1 MTVLVGTGLVQ
12 WVSTPDRRLLTARQ
26 SRSATTRPLQCRV
39 MRIIRSAELLSIGTE
54 ITSGETQ
61 DTNAGELARQLTE
74 LGVEVHGLVALPDDL
89 QAATAAFRSAL
100 EHADLVV
107 STGGLGPTPDDLT
120 REAIAAACGETPAV
134 DRELEAWLSE
144 LFERRGLAMAEMN
157 RKQAWL
163 IPSAAP
169 LANPNGTAPG
179 WFVERPDGRVIVALP
194 GPPREMRP
202 MWRDAVMPRLQERRI
217 GGDRWARTLRLTGIG
232 ESAAAELIG
241 EDLLRGANPS
251 VATYARAASVDV
263 RVAATSPGD
272 GRSPR
277 DVGEPVTLDLEK
289 RLAAHVFAHDDETW
303 IDAIGRRLAGRSLA
317 IVEMGTGGSLTA
329 LLGDAPWLV
338 FAELLGPASPLLAAH
353 RSPEPFARN
362 VRDAAPADVGLA
374 VMARERR
381 GDTAVTVA
389 VAIGAEVAKET
400 RTAFLGGAEG
410 RRRAALVA
418 AGVLW
423 KRLGESAA
431 RAPRG
436 GAG

>member
-1 MTVLVGTGLVQ
+1 V
-12 WVSTPDRRLLTARQ
+12 
-26 SRSATTRPLQCRV
+26 
-39 MRIIRSAELLSIGTE
+39 
-54 ITSGETQ
+54 
-61 DTNAGELARQLTE
+61 
-74 LGVEVHGLVALPDDL
+74 
-89 QAATAAFRSAL
+89 TAAFRGGL
-100 EHADLVV
+100 ERADLVL

-120 REAIAAACGETPAV
+120 REAIAEACGETPV
-134 DRELEAWLSE
+134 IDPGLEAWLRE

-163 IPSAAP
+163 IPSATP

-179 WFVERPDGRVIVALP
+179 WYVERRDGRVIVALP

-202 MWRDAVMPRLQERRI
+202 MWRDAVMPRLQERGI

-232 ESAAAELIG
+232 ESAAADLIG
-241 EDLLRGANPS
+241 EELLRGANPS

-263 RVAATSPGD
+263 RVAATSSGD

-277 DVGEPVTLDLEK
+277 DIAEPVAVDLEK
-289 RLAAHVFAHDDETW
+289 RLAAHVFAYDDETW
-303 IDAIGRRLAGRSLA
+303 IDALGRRLAGRSLA
-317 IVEMGTGGSLTA
+317 IVEIGTGGSLTA

-338 FAELLGPASPLLAAH
+338 FAEFLGRGSPLLAEH
-353 RSPEPFARN
+353 RSPEPFARK
-362 VRDAAPADVGLA
+362 VREAGSADVGLA

-389 VAIGAEVAKET
+389 VAIGDDAEKET

-418 AGVLW
+418 AAVLW
-423 KRLGESAA
+423 KRLGEI
-431 RAPRG
+431 API
-436 GAG
+436 AS

>member
-1 MTVLVGTGLVQ
+1 M
-12 WVSTPDRRLLTARQ
+12 
-26 SRSATTRPLQCRV
+26 RP
-39 MRIIRSAELLSIGTE
+39 IHAAELLSIGTE
-54 ITSGETQ
+54 VTSGETQ
-61 DTNAGELARQLTE
+61 DTNAGEIARSLTE
-74 LGVEVHGLVALPDDL
+74 LGVHVRALVAVPDEL
-89 QAATAAFRSAL
+89 GAVTAAFRAGL
-100 EHADLVV
+100 EQADLVV

-120 REAIAAACGETPAV
+120 REAIAGVCGEAPAV
-134 DRELEAWLSE
+134 DPALEIWLSE
-144 LFERRGLAMAEMN
+144 LFVRRGLTMAEMN

-163 IPSAAP
+163 IPSATP

-202 MWRDAVMPRLQERRI
+202 MWRDAVMPRLRERGI

-232 ESAAAELIG
+232 ESAAADLIG
-241 EDLLRGANPS
+241 EELLRGANPS

-263 RVAATSPGD
+263 RVAATSSGD

-277 DVGEPVTLDLEK
+277 DIAEPVALDLEK
-289 RLAAHVFAHDDETW
+289 RLAAHVFAYDEETW
-303 IDAIGRRLAGRSLA
+303 SDAIGRRLAGRSLA
-317 IVEMGTGGSLTA
+317 IVEIGTSGSLTA

-338 FAELLGPASPLLAAH
+338 FAEFLGPASPLVAEH
-353 RSPEPFARN
+353 RSPEPFARK
-362 VRDAAPADVGLA
+362 VREAAPADIGLA
-374 VMARERR
+374 VMAHERR

-389 VAIGAEVAKET
+389 VAIGDEVDKET

-423 KRLGESAA
+423 KRLGESASE
-431 RAPRG
+431 RAG
-436 GAG
+436 

>member
-1 MTVLVGTGLVQ
+1 MGT
-12 WVSTPDRRLLTARQ
+12 
-26 SRSATTRPLQCRV
+26 
-39 MRIIRSAELLSIGTE
+39 IRSAELLSIGTE

-61 DTNAGELARQLTE
+61 DTNAGELARSLTE
-74 LGVEVHGLVALPDDL
+74 LGVEVRALVAVPDEL
-89 QAATAAFRSAL
+89 GALTAAFRGAL
-100 EHADLVV
+100 ERADLVV

-120 REAIAAACGETPAV
+120 REAIAAVLGETPAV
-134 DRELEAWLSE
+134 DSALEGWLRE

-163 IPSAAP
+163 VPSATP

-179 WFVERPDGRVIVALP
+179 WFVEPADGRVIVALP

-202 MWRDAVMPRLQERRI
+202 MWRDAVLPRLQERRM
-217 GGDRWARTLRLTGIG
+217 GGERWARTLRLTGIG
-232 ESAAAELIG
+232 ESAAADLIG
-241 EDLLRGANPS
+241 EEVLRGANPS
-251 VATYARAASVDV
+251 VATYVRAASVDV
-263 RVAATSPGD
+263 RVAATSSGD

-277 DVGEPVTLDLEK
+277 DIGEPIALELEK
-289 RLAAHVFAHDDETW
+289 RLAAHVFAHDEETW

-317 IVEMGTGGSLTA
+317 IVEIATGGSLAA

-353 RSPEPFARN
+353 RSPEPFARK

-389 VAIGAEVAKET
+389 VAIGDDVDKET

-423 KRLGESAA
+423 KRLGGPAS
-431 RAPRG
+431 RAPVS
-436 GAG
+436 